1 MILEELLLFTS
12 IIPRHGLKVTNCGNF
27 YVQGSAALEVL
38 VTNQAAKGGKGILL
52 KFHLVY
58 A

>member
-1 MILEELLLFTS
+1 VILEELLLFTS
-12 IIPRHGLKVTNCGNF
+12 IIPRHGLKVTNCGNS

-38 VTNQAAKGGKGILL
+38 VTNQAAKGGKGSLL